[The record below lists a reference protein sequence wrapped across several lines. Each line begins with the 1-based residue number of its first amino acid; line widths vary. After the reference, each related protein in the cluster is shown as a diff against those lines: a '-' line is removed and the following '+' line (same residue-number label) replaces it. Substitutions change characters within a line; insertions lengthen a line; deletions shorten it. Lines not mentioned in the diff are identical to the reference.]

1 MITVSYNIPAVTLH
15 ESNPKNIV
23 LFKKK
28 QKTKNSYH
36 LERRLEDYISHI

>member
-28 QKTKNSYH
+28 NKKQKTHIIWK
-36 LERRLEDYISHI
+36 ED